1 MAPKTTSA
9 PSSPNARSPAAP
21 AAIAVV
27 TAAMPSCRCSRP
39 VTGTTSRFG
48 TISVPDWPPL
58 VPKPSPTFHSSSA
71 SAAPQP
77 DLRTVARPYAVETVL
92 ISRCQ
97 ISPPPPLAVGHLQ
110 SARGYAGI
118 TEPLFKLLINND
130 NGGPGGR
137 TKTFDS
143 ISFFVGKNHKPSRI
157 VPYAPRPMFG
167 QSAGARHSRFFLS
180 VLFQEAS

>member
-1 MAPKTTSA
+1 MPGGEANVIFYLVDQGGLEGATATSGDLA
-9 PSSPNARSPAAP
+9 CDVCFQDAEKLIS
-21 AAIAVV
+21 
-27 TAAMPSCRCSRP
+27 TAEIGAKR
-39 VTGTTSRFG
+39 
-48 TISVPDWPPL
+48 
-58 VPKPSPTFHSSSA
+58 SSSKSCHSVEDKNA
-71 SAAPQP
+71 IGEELH
-77 DLRTVARPYAVETVL
+77 DLLNRHWRT
-92 ISRCQ
+92 C
-97 ISPPPPLAVGHLQ
+97 
-110 SARGYAGI
+110 
-118 TEPLFKLLINND
+118 EPLFKLLINND